1 MWDIGTSEAPDVPAL
16 RTGPKETG
24 RSAIFAKILSGGLL
38 ACRCGIT
45 LVATVVV
52 GRLLFAVGARSSQ
65 KSILRSILVCSNVPN
80 RGILQ
85 VGAVFAAV
93 IEFAGSKAVL
103 EPQSRQT

>member
-1 MWDIGTSEAPDVPAL
+1 MPAL

-52 GRLLFAVGARSSQ
+52 GRLLFAAGAQSSRI
-65 KSILRSILVCSNVPN
+65 SILRSILVCGDVPS

-85 VGAVFAAV
+85 VNAVFAAV
-93 IEFAGSKAVL
+93 IEFAGSKAVV
-103 EPQSRQT
+103 EAQSRQT

>member
-1 MWDIGTSEAPDVPAL
+1 MLIFRADA
-16 RTGPKETG
+16 
-24 RSAIFAKILSGGLL
+24 AIFAKILSEGLL
-38 ACRCGIT
+38 ARPRGIT

-52 GRLLFAVGARSSQ
+52 GRLLFAVGARSSRI
-65 KSILRSILVCSNVPN
+65 SILRSILVCCNVPN

-103 EPQSRQT
+103 DPQSRQT